1 MTKNINIVVRSLKDL
16 QDRIEAH
23 IKFNTSSGH
32 NHDGSN
38 SRLISSLSSVG
49 IKTGTAT
56 ITAGN
61 TFVDVTHNVS
71 GIPTMIN
78 TPPTNI
84 YGLDYYLSNIG
95 VVTFRINIQVPQL
108 SDATFIWSAGI

>member
-1 MTKNINIVVRSLKDL
+1 MTKNINIIVRSLKDL

-32 NHDGSN
+32 NHDGTN
-38 SRLISSLSSVG
+38 SRALTISSAN

-61 TFVDVTHNVS
+61 TFVDVTHTVT
-71 GIPTMIN
+71 GTPTFLS
-78 TPPTNI
+78 TPPTNE
-84 YGLDYYLSNIG
+84 YGLNYYLSNIG
-95 VVTFRINIQVPQL
+95 ATTFRINIQVPQP
-108 SDATFIWSAGI
+108 SDATFIWSAGA